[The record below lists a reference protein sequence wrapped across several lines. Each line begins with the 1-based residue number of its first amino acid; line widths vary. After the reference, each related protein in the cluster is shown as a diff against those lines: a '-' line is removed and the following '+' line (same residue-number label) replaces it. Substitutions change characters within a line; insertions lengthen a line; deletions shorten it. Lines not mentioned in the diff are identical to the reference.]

1 MDTNWLA
8 ASKMGH
14 ENIVPRGYTCG
25 VPALLGRRW
34 SRGVGSMEATR
45 GSEPNARTS
54 ATGPVPYM
62 AIHEFVIL
70 PIWLI
75 AKGFRPPVVRTA

>member
-54 ATGPVPYM
+54 AAGPVPYM
-62 AIHEFVIL
+62 AIHRQFFEPAFL
-70 PIWLI
+70 LDFP
-75 AKGFRPPVVRTA
+75 RDPPTTLR